1 MPVCQKEQTMVEKE
15 KNGEYGAVLIVEAV
29 FVFPIMFIIVFVMLM
44 AGSAFFQ
51 HARVER
57 LVVEAALDG
66 ASRCEN
72 PMLEK
77 VSSTGSV
84 PKEITADTKV
94 MPYRYLLTQNAKKI
108 GAEIGGELEQ
118 KVRGL
123 QSVGFSGLEPKNVSV
138 RATPHMFIL
147 VSSFQVE
154 CEFDIELPI
163 RMLFAKENFRFHYA
177 VSMTEPIGDPAEFVR
192 NVSLVQ
198 DLLERNETVME
209 IAGKFQKAMQ
219 KLAKYLN

>member
-1 MPVCQKEQTMVEKE
+1 MVEKE

-84 PKEITADTKV
+84 PKKITADTKV
-94 MPYRYLLTQNAKKI
+94 MRSEEHTS
-108 GAEIGGELEQ
+108 E
-118 KVRGL
+118 L
-123 QSVGFSGLEPKNVSV
+123 QSQ
-138 RATPHMFIL
+138 R
-147 VSSFQVE
+147 
-154 CEFDIELPI
+154 
-163 RMLFAKENFRFHYA
+163 
-177 VSMTEPIGDPAEFVR
+177 
-192 NVSLVQ
+192 
-198 DLLERNETVME
+198 
-209 IAGKFQKAMQ
+209 
-219 KLAKYLN
+219 

>member
-1 MPVCQKEQTMVEKE
+1 MGKKE
-15 KNGEYGAVLIVEAV
+15 KSGEYGAMLIIEAV
-29 FVFPIMFIIVFVMLM
+29 FVFPITFIIVFVMLM

-77 VSSTGSV
+77 VSGTGSV
-84 PKEITADTKV
+84 PHKISADTKV
-94 MPYRYLLTQNAKKI
+94 MPYRYLFTGNAKET
-108 GAEIGGELEQ
+108 GAEVAAELER
-118 KVRGL
+118 KIRGL
-123 QSVGFSGLEPKNVSV
+123 RSFGFHGMEPKNVSV
-138 RATPHMFIL
+138 KATPDMFIL
-147 VSSFQVE
+147 VSSFRVE
-154 CEFDIELPI
+154 CTFDIELPI
-163 RMLFAKENFRFHYA
+163 RMLFAKENFKFHYA

-192 NVSLVQ
+192 NVSTVQ
-198 DLLERNETVME
+198 DLLERNETIMD
-209 IAGKFQKAMQ
+209 IAGKFQNAAQ

>member
-1 MPVCQKEQTMVEKE
+1 MTQKEKSS
-15 KNGEYGAVLIVEAV
+15 EYGAVLIIEAV
-29 FVFPIMFIIVFVMLM
+29 FVFPIMIIIVFVMLM
-44 AGSAFFQ
+44 AGSAFYQ

-57 LVVEAALDG
+57 LVIEAALDG

-77 VSSTGSV
+77 VSSAGSV
-84 PKEITADTKV
+84 PQKITADTKV
-94 MPYRYLLTQNAKKI
+94 MPYRYLFTGNAKKI
-108 GAEIGGELEQ
+108 GAEVGGKLEQ

-123 QSVGFSGLEPKNVSV
+123 QSVGFRGLEPKNVSV
-138 RATPHMFIL
+138 KATPHMFIL

-192 NVSLVQ
+192 NVSMVQ

-209 IAGKFQKAMQ
+209 IAGKFQEAAK

>member
-1 MPVCQKEQTMVEKE
+1 MVEKE

-84 PKEITADTKV
+84 PKKITADTKV
-94 MPYRYLLTQNAKKI
+94 MPYRYLLTQNA
-108 GAEIGGELEQ
+108 EELEQ